1 MSLRT
6 VFLAVGGLC
15 LLHPTVVVGQGNIKN
30 RLNLSSTT
38 VTFPAVVEA
47 DYNVGWVAAT
57 NSITATFD
65 ASKAGGG
72 GGGTQRTSIIAV
84 SSTSATMGATKPIG
98 DLQWRRSDLATWNS
112 LTTTPVTVDSKQFV
126 FNGLNDP
133 WTTTVFFRTL
143 LSWATDAPGT
153 YPATIVFT
161 LTITTP

>member
-1 MSLRT
+1 VTLRA
-6 VFLAVGGLC
+6 VLLVVGGC
-15 LLHPTVVVGQGNIKN
+15 FLLRPTVAVGQGSIKN
-30 RLNLSSTT
+30 RLTLSGTT
-38 VTFPAVVEA
+38 VAFPTVVEA

-65 ASKAGGG
+65 ASKAGGPANG
-72 GGGTQRTSIIAV
+72 VQRTAIISL
-84 SSTSATMGATKPIG
+84 SSTAATMGATKPIA
-98 DLQWRRSDLATWNS
+98 DLQWRRSDLSTWNS
-112 LTTTPVTVDSKQFV
+112 FTTSPVTVDSKQFV

-133 WTTTVFFRTL
+133 WTATVFFRSL